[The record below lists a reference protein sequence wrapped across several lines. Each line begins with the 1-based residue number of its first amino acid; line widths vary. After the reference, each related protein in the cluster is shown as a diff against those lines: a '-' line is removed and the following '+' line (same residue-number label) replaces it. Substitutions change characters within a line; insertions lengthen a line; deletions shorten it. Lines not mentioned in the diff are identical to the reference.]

1 MLSYL
6 DLGMQNFCIR
16 FQIRNQYFWKLLL
29 ISLLLYRYKIECF
42 CTSSFL
48 ALLYQIS
55 FPQNFLESTANM
67 FIFMWLLRSK
77 ALALQSNS
85 RKMIKPSANCIA
97 DADGKLA
104 TNLFYSDVMNMLL
117 VLVLP
122 DCVLTTPDFRSELN
136 VGVVL
141 SLCVAKK
148 PLASLDFVR
157 GIQLQNLLPLV
168 LCECL

>member
-1 MLSYL
+1 
-6 DLGMQNFCIR
+6 
-16 FQIRNQYFWKLLL
+16 
-29 ISLLLYRYKIECF
+29 
-42 CTSSFL
+42 
-48 ALLYQIS
+48 
-55 FPQNFLESTANM
+55 
-67 FIFMWLLRSK
+67 
-77 ALALQSNS
+77 
-85 RKMIKPSANCIA
+85 MIKPSANCIA

-157 GIQLQNLLPLV
+157 GI
-168 LCECL
+168 